1 MPDTGSA
8 EEKHMKKFLAI
19 GHHGPIDASEGSRA
33 AKDALTWIPEQLDN
47 GFLDCLY
54 SMKGGGRMLVANAES
69 EDELRAK
76 LAASPD
82 VERDWK
88 ITELVDG
95 LTVIR
100 DYLASLQ

>member
-1 MPDTGSA
+1 
-8 EEKHMKKFLAI
+8 MKKFLAI
-19 GHHGPIDASEGSRA
+19 GHHGPVDPSDGTRV
-33 AKDALTWIPEQLDN
+33 AKDALVWIPEQLAN

-54 SMKGGGRMLVANAES
+54 SMKGGGRMIVANAES

-82 VERDWK
+82 VAREWQ
-88 ITELVDG
+88 ITELIDG

-100 DYLASLQ
+100 DYLATSS

>member
-1 MPDTGSA
+1 
-8 EEKHMKKFLAI
+8 MKKFLAI
-19 GHHGPIDASEGSRA
+19 GHHGPIDPAAGTSA
-33 AKDALTWIPEQLDN
+33 AKDALTWIPEQLAD

-54 SMKGGGRMLVANAES
+54 SMKGGGRMIVANAES

-82 VERDWK
+82 VEREWQ
-88 ITELVDG
+88 ITELIDG

-100 DYLASLQ
+100 NYLASLS